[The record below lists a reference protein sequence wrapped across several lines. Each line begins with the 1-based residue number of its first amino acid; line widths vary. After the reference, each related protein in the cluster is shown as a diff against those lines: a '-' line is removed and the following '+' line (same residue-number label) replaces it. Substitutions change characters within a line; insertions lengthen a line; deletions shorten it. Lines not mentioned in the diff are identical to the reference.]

1 MKSASWRLRG
11 GLATLVADPYRKLAA
26 IVLAFLLWFFI
37 NDQIQDE
44 VERTVSLDW
53 GGSVLTGGESLN
65 RLAVEL
71 PTDRVVGRRFM
82 DGETQIFTATIV
94 LRGPRFRI
102 EDLRRADE
110 TLNLRIA
117 SFTGLDWESRRD
129 VEFTAADIR
138 RDIST
143 LAGLEEIEMKPS
155 RIRLEVE
162 RIADWDFVLS
172 TDVVE
177 IIDNQ
182 LGKRLRRETAE
193 FSPRKA
199 RILGPA
205 SAIAQFRQPALKV
218 LQAQLDSVASER
230 RQVTVPLE
238 LTAAAREQGLRFAET
253 PSVTFQVQ
261 PVTEDFQVRLPFV
274 VDDLALAPEMRG
286 LYQPEEPFQ
295 VVRISAGGQLRAQ
308 LMTFSNKQAQQEW
321 ASANLRLHVYIPQL
335 EPGASYG
342 PEIVREARL
351 VLLGSL
357 QATVDRAECLLAEP
371 VSVTLRRQQ

>member
-1 MKSASWRLRG
+1 MRGASRKLKAFF
-11 GLATLVADPYRKLAA
+11 ATVVADPYRKLASIA
-26 IVLAFLLWFFI
+26 LAFLLWFFI
-37 NDQIQDE
+37 NQQIQDE
-44 VERTVSLDW
+44 VPRTVSLDW
-53 GGSVLTGGESLN
+53 GGSVRTGEERLN

-82 DGETQIFTATIV
+82 DGETQIFSATIV

-102 EDLRRADE
+102 DDLRRADE
-110 TLNLRIA
+110 TLNLRVA
-117 SFTGLDWESRRD
+117 SFSGVDWASRRD

-143 LAGLEEIEMKPS
+143 LAGVEIEMTPS

-162 RIADWDFVLS
+162 RIGDWGFVLS

-193 FSPRKA
+193 FSPRSVQ
-199 RILGPA
+199 ILGPA
-205 SAIAQFRQPALKV
+205 SAIAQFRQPGLKV

-261 PVTEDFQVRLPFV
+261 PVTEDFQVKLPLV

-286 LYQPEEPFQ
+286 LYQPEEPIRL
-295 VVRISAGGQLRAQ
+295 VRIRAGGQLRAQ

-321 ASANLRLHVYIPQL
+321 ASANLRLRVYIPQL

-342 PEIVREARL
+342 PELVREARL

-357 QATVDRAECLLAEP
+357 EPTVDRAECLLAEP